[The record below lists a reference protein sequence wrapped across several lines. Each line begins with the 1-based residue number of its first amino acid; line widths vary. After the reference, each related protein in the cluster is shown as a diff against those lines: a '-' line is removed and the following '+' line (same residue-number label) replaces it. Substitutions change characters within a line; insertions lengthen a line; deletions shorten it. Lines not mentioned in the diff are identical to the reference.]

1 MLSPPELPPPDVP
14 LPRPP
19 LRAVELPLRPRDA
32 VERLAVFSLAAV
44 EREAPDV
51 LAFARV
57 PVPLLLRAVEVDALR
72 APPLLLR
79 LDEDRDELV
88 DADPREPDDDPLPSS
103 SDVHLPDSTR

>member
-1 MLSPPELPPPDVP
+1 MLSPPEFPPPDVP

-32 VERLAVFSLAAV
+32 VDRLAVFGLAAV
-44 EREAPDV
+44 DRDAPAV
-51 LAFARV
+51 LDLARV

-72 APPLLLR
+72 APPLLPR
-79 LDEDRDELV
+79 LDDEREPV
-88 DADPREPDDDPLPSS
+88 DPDPREPDDDPLLSS